1 MAPAN
6 GKQGNAVVMDRVALR
21 QQFEDLLYREAWL
34 LDQDRLEE
42 WLELLSENIHYWAP
56 VRADMNRGKED
67 FSPPLRLAFFDDN
80 KDGLRLRV
88 ARIRTGAAHA
98 DEPPSRVRHL
108 ITNVQVMEEPDT
120 ETTKVASNFL
130 VFKSRRNRE
139 ENLFVGCRED
149 TWRLDGGAWKLDER
163 MILLD
168 HNVIE
173 NITVLF

>member
-42 WLELLSENIHYWAP
+42 WLDLLSKNIHYWAP

-108 ITNVQVMEEPDT
+108 ITNVQVMEAPDT
-120 ETTKVASNFL
+120 EATKVASNFL

-149 TWRLDGGAWKLDER
+149 TWRLYGGAWKLDER

>member
-1 MAPAN
+1 
-6 GKQGNAVVMDRVALR
+6 MDRVALR

-42 WLELLSENIHYWAP
+42 WLDLLSENIHYWAP

-108 ITNVQVMEEPDT
+108 ITNVQVMEAPDT

-139 ENLFVGCRED
+139 ENLSVGCRED

>member
-1 MAPAN
+1 
-6 GKQGNAVVMDRVALR
+6 MDRVGLR
-21 QQFEDLLYREAWL
+21 QQFEDLLYREALL

-42 WLELLSENIHYWAP
+42 WLDLLSENIHYWAP

-163 MILLD
+163 IILLD

>member
-1 MAPAN
+1 
-6 GKQGNAVVMDRVALR
+6 MDRVGLR

-34 LDQDRLEE
+34 LDHDRLEE
-42 WLELLSENIHYWAP
+42 WLDLLSEKIRYWAP
-56 VRADMNRGKED
+56 VRADMNRGGED
-67 FSPPLRLAFFDDN
+67 FTPALRLGFFDDN
-80 KDGLRLRV
+80 KDGLRLRL

-108 ITNVQVMEEPDT
+108 ITNVQVLQVLDAPDT
-120 ETTKVASNFL
+120 ETARVASNFI

-149 TWRLDGGAWKLDER
+149 LWRRDVGAGWKLEER

>member
-1 MAPAN
+1 M
-6 GKQGNAVVMDRVALR
+6 
-21 QQFEDLLYREAWL
+21 L

-42 WLELLSENIHYWAP
+42 WLDLLSENIHYWAP

-98 DEPPSRVRHL
+98 DEPPSHVRHL
-108 ITNVQVMEEPDT
+108 ITDVQVMEAPDT

-139 ENLFVGCRED
+139 ENLFVGCRQD

>member
-1 MAPAN
+1 ME
-6 GKQGNAVVMDRVALR
+6 RVGLR

-34 LDQDRLEE
+34 LDHDRLEE
-42 WLELLSENIHYWAP
+42 WLDLLSEAIHYWAP

-108 ITNVQVMEEPDT
+108 ISNVQVLETPDT
-120 ETTKVASNFL
+120 DTAKVASNFL

-149 TWRLDGGAWKLDER
+149 IWRRNGGPWKLEER

>member
-1 MAPAN
+1 ME
-6 GKQGNAVVMDRVALR
+6 RVGLR

-34 LDQDRLEE
+34 LDHDRLEE
-42 WLELLSENIHYWAP
+42 WLGLFSEAIHYWAP

-108 ITNVQVMEEPDT
+108 ISIVQVLETPDT
-120 ETTKVASNFL
+120 DTAKVASNFL

-149 TWRLDGGAWKLDER
+149 IWRRNGDAWKLEER

-173 NITVLF
+173 NITVFF

>member
-1 MAPAN
+1 
-6 GKQGNAVVMDRVALR
+6 MDRVGLR
-21 QQFEDLLYREAWL
+21 QQFEDLLYREALL

-42 WLELLSENIHYWAP
+42 WLDLLSENIHYWAP

-108 ITNVQVMEEPDT
+108 ITNVQVMETPDA
-120 ETTKVASNFL
+120 ETAKIASNFL

-149 TWRLDGGAWKLDER
+149 TWLLDGSAWKLDER
-163 MILLD
+163 IILLD

>member
-1 MAPAN
+1 
-6 GKQGNAVVMDRVALR
+6 MDRAGLR
-21 QQFEDLLYREAWL
+21 PQFEDLLYHEAWL
-34 LDQDRLEE
+34 LDHDRLEE
-42 WLELLSENIHYWAP
+42 WLDLLSDNIHYWAP

-67 FSPPLRLAFFDDN
+67 FTAPLRLAFFDDN

-108 ITNVQVMEEPDT
+108 ITNVQAIEAQDADT
-120 ETTKVASNFL
+120 VRAASNFL

-149 TWRLDGGAWKLDER
+149 IWRRSGGAWKLEER
-163 MILLD
+163 RILLD

>member
-1 MAPAN
+1 
-6 GKQGNAVVMDRVALR
+6 MDRVGLR
-21 QQFEDLLYREAWL
+21 QQFEELLYREAAL
-34 LDQDRLEE
+34 LDRDRLEE
-42 WLELLSENIHYWAP
+42 WLDLLAADIHYWAP

-108 ITNVQVMEEPDT
+108 ITNVQILESPKPDT
-120 ETTKVASNFL
+120 AKVASNFL

-149 TWRLDGGAWKLDER
+149 IWRRHDGGWKLSER

>member
-1 MAPAN
+1 
-6 GKQGNAVVMDRVALR
+6 MDRAGLR
-21 QQFEDLLYREAWL
+21 LQFENLLYREAWL
-34 LDQDRLEE
+34 LDHDLLEE
-42 WLELLSENIHYWAP
+42 WLDLLSDNIHYWAP

-67 FSPPLRLAFFDDN
+67 FSRPLRLAFFDDN

-108 ITNVQVMEEPDT
+108 ITNVQVLEAPDAAT
-120 ETTKVASNFL
+120 AKVASNFL

-149 TWRLDGGAWKLDER
+149 TWRRISDAWKLEER
-163 MILLD
+163 MIVLD

>member
-1 MAPAN
+1 
-6 GKQGNAVVMDRVALR
+6 MDRVGLR
-21 QQFEDLLYREAWL
+21 QQLEELLYREAWL

-42 WLELLSENIHYWAP
+42 WLDLLSENIHYWAP

-67 FSPPLRLAFFDDN
+67 FSPRLRLAFFDDN

-108 ITNVQVMEEPDT
+108 ITNVQVMEAPDA
-120 ETTKVASNFL
+120 ETAKVASNFL

-149 TWRLDGGAWKLDER
+149 TWRLDSDAWKLDER

>member
-21 QQFEDLLYREAWL
+21 QLFEDLLYREAWL

-42 WLELLSENIHYWAP
+42 WLDLLSENIHYWAP

-108 ITNVQVMEEPDT
+108 ITNVQVMETPDA
-120 ETTKVASNFL
+120 ETAKIASNFL

>member
-6 GKQGNAVVMDRVALR
+6 GERGEVVAMDRVGLR

-34 LDQDRLEE
+34 LDHDRLEE
-42 WLELLSENIHYWAP
+42 WLDLLSDNIHYWAP

-67 FSPPLRLAFFDDN
+67 FTPPLRLAFFDDN
-80 KDGLRLRV
+80 KDGLKLRV

-108 ITNVQVMEEPDT
+108 ITNIQVMEAPDAAT
-120 ETTKVASNFL
+120 AKVASNFL

-149 TWRLDGGAWKLDER
+149 TWRRDGGAWKLEER

-173 NITVLF
+173 NITVLL